1 MKSKVDKLDVDKL
14 VSVPVDLSEKS
25 YVVKKDLVKK
35 TEYNKLVK
43 VNNNKTID
51 ASKLVKKADNN
62 TKVNGIENKIIDH
75 NHDKYILLL
84 KNLKNIAN
92 FANKDDIVD
101 FVKETDFGNKLIS
114 SNKRINSNK
123 TKHILVE
130 NELN

>member
-14 VSVPVDLSEKS
+14 VPVPVDLSEKS

-84 KNLKNIAN
+84 KNLIK
-92 FANKDDIVD
+92 
-101 FVKETDFGNKLIS
+101 
-114 SNKRINSNK
+114 
-123 TKHILVE
+123 
-130 NELN
+130 